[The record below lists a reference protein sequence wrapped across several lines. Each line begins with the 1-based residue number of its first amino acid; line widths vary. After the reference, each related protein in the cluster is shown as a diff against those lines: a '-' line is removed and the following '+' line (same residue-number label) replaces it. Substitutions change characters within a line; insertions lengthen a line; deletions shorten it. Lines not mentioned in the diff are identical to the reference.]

1 MRKIDEKIVN
11 QNAKML
17 RQLSLYLNLM
27 PDAITKDMVDEI
39 AFGMGKEQREYAFAS
54 LLCVYLGFDVQKS
67 SEDKEIFH
75 NRILRMV
82 HLEDAE
88 KYKNDAFYKNIKIP
102 EIKFGEWE
110 MRYQKIKPYEAFL
123 KNEPTLLS
131 DGSLVPE
138 ICFFEEEFV
147 YPAVLQNG
155 REWMTVTPHEI
166 NSTLPSVNE
175 CFGNV
180 VTYGLGIGYFA
191 YMASLKEN
199 VKTVTIVEKDK
210 AVIDIFT
217 KYILPQFEY
226 KDKIIVVNGDAF
238 EFAKEGI
245 TKNKYDYVFA
255 DTWHDASD
263 GIEMYDK
270 FKSLEKYSPDTK
282 FSYWIEKTLK
292 YYKNPTEF

>member
-1 MRKIDEKIVN
+1 MRKIDNKIVS
-11 QNAKML
+11 QNAKLL

-39 AFGMGKEQREYAFAS
+39 AFGMDKEQREYAFAS
-54 LLCVYLGFDVQKS
+54 LLGVYLGFDVQNS
-67 SEDKEIFH
+67 AEDKEMFH
-75 NRILRMV
+75 KRILRMV
-82 HLEDAE
+82 HLEDAT
-88 KYKNDAFYKNIKIP
+88 KYKNDAFYRNIKIP
-102 EIKFGEWE
+102 EIKMGDWE

-123 KNEPTLLS
+123 KDEPTLLC
-131 DGSLVPE
+131 DGTLIPE

-166 NSTLPSVNE
+166 NSTLPAVNE

-180 VTYGLGIGYFA
+180 VTYGLGLSYFS

-199 VKTVTIVEKDK
+199 VRTVTIVEKDK
-210 AVIDIFT
+210 AVIDIFE
-217 KYILPQFEY
+217 KYILPQFEN

-238 EFAKEGI
+238 EFAKTGI
-245 TKNKYDYVFA
+245 TQKQIDFVFA

-282 FSYWIEKTLK
+282 YSYWIEKTLK